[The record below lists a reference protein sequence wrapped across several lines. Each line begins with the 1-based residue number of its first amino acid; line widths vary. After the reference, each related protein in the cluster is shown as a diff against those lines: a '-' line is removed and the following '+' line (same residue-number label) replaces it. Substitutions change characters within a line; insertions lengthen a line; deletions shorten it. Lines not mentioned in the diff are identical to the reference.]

1 MDFFNKKNQHQKKTR
16 GMGSVSVFFLF
27 SNQGDAVNGRRYPR
41 HLHGFS
47 VTETRLGGHPNGCWK
62 RLCCCDSKA
71 SYASAL
77 GTTSDHFHGC
87 RWGPL
92 SYPVWL
98 IDEWMNACMN
108 DWLIDWMIDWLI
120 AWLLFLPSI
129 RIDFCRIETSSQF
142 VDLCLATG
150 HAPRMGNSSKDGSP
164 DGERRFRDNKLGFDV
179 SHGQADVV
187 LEAAFRAFRAIL
199 RAVRQLLLKVNSI

>member
-1 MDFFNKKNQHQKKTR
+1 MDFFNKRKQHQKKTW
-16 GMGSVSVFFLF
+16 GMGSVSVFFVF

-62 RLCCCDSKA
+62 RLRCCDSKA

-98 IDEWMNACMN
+98 IECMN
-108 DWLIDWMIDWLI
+108 ECMHAWMIDWLI

-129 RIDFCRIETSSQF
+129 RIFPFAGLKLHPNLLTEKPCHRSRS
-142 VDLCLATG
+142 L
-150 HAPRMGNSSKDGSP
+150 DGQLLK
-164 DGERRFRDNKLGFDV
+164 RRFAWWRTQVSRQRPLGFDV

-199 RAVRQLLLKVNSI
+199 RAIRQLLLKVNSI